1 MIKLTFLL
9 EKKNNW
15 IVKKVKNSNFS
26 KKFRIKISY
35 DSKKII
41 NEDIVIILS
50 YTKILDNQ
58 FLQSNKL
65 NLVVHSSNLPENKG
79 FAPLSYQILNHKR
92 KIFNTIFKINEKV
105 DSGDYYFKNY
115 FSTNGTELYDE
126 LRDIQG
132 NSIMQLI
139 KKFLNKYPNVKSFK
153 QKGFGNFNKR
163 RKPEDSKLN
172 IDKNIKSQFNLL
184 RICDNEKFPAF
195 FIYKKKKYIL
205 KIFKYKKNQ

>member
-15 IVKKVKNSNFS
+15 IFEKIKNSSFS
-26 KKFRIKISY
+26 KKFRVKISY
-35 DSKKII
+35 NSKKII

-50 YTKILDNQ
+50 HTKILDKQ
-58 FLQSNKL
+58 FLKSNKL
-65 NLVVHSSNLPENKG
+65 NLVVHSSNLPKNKG
-79 FAPLSYQILNHKR
+79 FAPLSYQILNGKR

-105 DSGDYYFKNY
+105 DSGDYYYKNY
-115 FSTNGTELYDE
+115 FLTNGTELYNE

-132 NSIMQLI
+132 DSVMQLI
-139 KKFLNKYPNVKSFK
+139 KKFLSKYPNVKLVK

-163 RKPEDSKLN
+163 RKPKDSELN
-172 IDKNIKSQFNLL
+172 INKNIKSQFNLL

-205 KIFKYKKNQ
+205 KIFKYEKYL